1 MSSRRDGSTIPH
13 DCAMRPRVTRSQG
26 AKPFR
31 TRGFYPG
38 NDPVAGVAQEDHRRH
53 AHTGRQG
60 RILPGAMRM
69 PGGSTSGSHG
79 VWREKYCRSRELRVS
94 PDPRSSAATFRPR
107 HVQASESR
115 LRIRRH
121 FQSYPLWLHDVR
133 RSPTFCC
140 LGAID
145 RIEYRG
151 LTRSAAL
158 SRCSVMAEEPKGP
171 MPPDAQLRPAVLAS
185 HRLRSGTPILAA
197 HATFTGRRRAPPEQ
211 HRDQTRSGPGRGEI
225 DRTSEHDPRA
235 QGPNHR
241 RD

>member
-31 TRGFYPG
+31 TRGFYPW

-60 RILPGAMRM
+60 RILPEAMRM
-69 PGGSTSGSHG
+69 PGGSTSGSRG
-79 VWREKYCRSRELRVS
+79 VWFERYCRSHGWRVS
-94 PDPRSSAATFRPR
+94 PDPRLAAATFRPR
-107 HVQASESR
+107 DVQDSQSR
-115 LRIRRH
+115 PRIRRH
-121 FQSYPLWLHDVR
+121 LQSYPLWLHDVR

-140 LGAID
+140 LGVID
-145 RIEYRG
+145 WIEYRG
-151 LTRSAAL
+151 LTRSTAL

-171 MPPDAQLRPAVLAS
+171 MPPDAQLRPTVLAS
-185 HRLRSGTPILAA
+185 HRLRPGTPILAA
-197 HATFTGRRRAPPEQ
+197 HATFAGRRRARPEQ
-211 HRDQTRSGPGRGEI
+211 HRDQTRSEPGRGEI
-225 DRTSEHDPRA
+225 DRTSEPDPPV

-241 RD
+241 QD